1 MTTKKA
7 IEFIEHEEY
16 GKTNE
21 LSFKLLKKNKV
32 KKFLEINDLLLE
44 KNYAPALLIR
54 GYYHMLDDENKKS
67 GDHGEKYFNAYLEKR
82 PDSICAKS
90 HKVFL
95 DQTVI
100 KNKMSIEMFD
110 DILNNYSE
118 SQYSDEVI
126 PPVPRQ
132 HICEVKLLYLFEKK
146 IGGIESYADYVLKEY
161 PDSTIAMEIKAR
173 LLLNNNKSQEALNM
187 IKKYL
192 KKETSID
199 SILIKGEAHF
209 NLKEYEKAISCF
221 DIGIRAIE
229 FEDKQYGIEWR
240 YKKIVSLIQLERYDE
255 AMIYLN
261 ITLEMIRELE
271 VYMDLNENGIGL
283 LDKCESLKEE
293 LLNKGVAD
301 VKYPGFKFSTGK
313 LAIILLVL
321 DILLYF
327 TLANNIV
334 NIIITALF
342 LITIATHIVKTYY
355 EVYIKWKK

>member
-7 IEFIEHEEY
+7 IDLINNEKY
-16 GKTNE
+16 GEANE
-21 LSFKLLKKNKV
+21 LSFKLLKRNKV

-44 KNYAPALLIR
+44 KNYTPALLIR

-146 IGGIESYADYVLKEY
+146 
-161 PDSTIAMEIKAR
+161 
-173 LLLNNNKSQEALNM
+173 
-187 IKKYL
+187 
-192 KKETSID
+192 
-199 SILIKGEAHF
+199 
-209 NLKEYEKAISCF
+209 
-221 DIGIRAIE
+221 
-229 FEDKQYGIEWR
+229 
-240 YKKIVSLIQLERYDE
+240 
-255 AMIYLN
+255 
-261 ITLEMIRELE
+261 
-271 VYMDLNENGIGL
+271 
-283 LDKCESLKEE
+283 
-293 LLNKGVAD
+293 
-301 VKYPGFKFSTGK
+301 
-313 LAIILLVL
+313 
-321 DILLYF
+321 
-327 TLANNIV
+327 
-334 NIIITALF
+334 
-342 LITIATHIVKTYY
+342 
-355 EVYIKWKK
+355 